1 MSNLI
6 STSNGMVF
14 APGLKERQQIQR
26 ARVSDGIRDG
36 TLTGNELKVLREM
49 RQDYRVE
56 LADAKGDNGWVGPR
70 ERRALHQGQTIYA
83 LGAFSLCHWRGTRPP
98 LGVTSCSLHLN

>member
-14 APGLKERQQIQR
+14 APGLKERQQNQR
-26 ARVSDGIRDG
+26 ARVADGIQDG

-49 RQDYRVE
+49 RQDYRAE
-56 LADAKGDNGWVGPR
+56 LAEAKGDNGWVGPR
-70 ERRALHQGQTIYA
+70 ERRELHQDLNNIGQTIYA
-83 LGAFSLCHWRGTRPP
+83 LKH
-98 LGVTSCSLHLN
+98 NQ